1 MVQVTESQPGNSQR
15 FMPSNPLALIA
26 EVTHRCPLHCVYC
39 SNPTQLAGT
48 AAELSTAEWTSVF
61 DQAGKLGMLH
71 AHFTGG
77 EPLAR
82 TDLVDLIAAAR
93 RAGLYT
99 NLITSGLGLNQQ
111 RLQALVDAGLDHIQI
126 SFQDSR
132 EEAANWIAGAKAHA
146 HKIELSREIKKHKI
160 AFTVNLVVHRQ
171 NLDHLEEMIA
181 FIEQLNPERIEI
193 AHTQYYGWA
202 LANRAA
208 LMPTRVQLEKAVA
221 VVAAAEQRLAGR
233 IRIDSVVPDYYAK
246 YPKAC
251 MGGWGRRLMLINPA
265 GKVLP
270 CHAAEVLPGL
280 SFESVREKSLQ
291 WIWQESS
298 SFQKFRGEDWMP
310 EPCRTCERRTEDFG
324 GCRCQAFLL
333 AGDDT
338 VTDPACSLAPA
349 HHLVEAA
356 VREANNE
363 SAPAAA
369 SAQTASSFVQLQK
382 LTADFWSYRTNPE

>member
-1 MVQVTESQPGNSQR
+1 MV
-15 FMPSNPLALIA
+15 SNPLALIA

-39 SNPTQLAGT
+39 SNPMQLA
-48 AAELSTAEWTSVF
+48 AAKAELSTEEWASVLR
-61 DQAGKLGMLH
+61 QAGKLGMLH

-82 TDLVDLIAAAR
+82 SDLTELISAAR
-93 RAGLYT
+93 AAGLYT
-99 NLITSGLGLNQQ
+99 NLITSGIGLNEQ

-146 HKIELSREIKKHKI
+146 HKIELSRAIREQVGRKKL

-181 FIEQLNPERIEI
+181 FIERLNPERVEI
-193 AHTQYYGWA
+193 AHAQYYGWA

-208 LMPTRVQLEKAVA
+208 LLPTRAQLAKAVA
-221 VVAAAEQRLAGR
+221 IVAEAEKRFAGR

-270 CHAAEVLPGL
+270 CHAAEVLPSL
-280 SFESVREKSLQ
+280 SFDNAREKTLE

-298 SFQKFRGEDWMP
+298 SFRRFRGEDWMP
-310 EPCRTCERRTEDFG
+310 EPCRSCDRRSEDFG

-333 AGDDT
+333 AGDAE
-338 VTDPACSLAPA
+338 VTDPACSLAPL
-349 HHLVEAA
+349 HSIVESA
-356 VREANNE
+356 VREVNSN
-363 SAPAAA
+363 AAI
-369 SAQTASSFVQLQK
+369 AQPGPASSFAQLQK
-382 LTADFWSYRTNPE
+382 QTTDLWSYRTNP

>member
-1 MVQVTESQPGNSQR
+1 MVSG
-15 FMPSNPLALIA
+15 PLALIA
-26 EVTHRCPLHCVYC
+26 ELTHRCPLHCVYC
-39 SNPTQLAGT
+39 SNPVQLADVQS
-48 AAELSTAEWTSVF
+48 ELSTDEWKNLF
-61 DQAGKLGMLH
+61 AQAGSLGMLH

-82 TDLVDLIAAAR
+82 TDLVELIAAAR
-93 RAGLYT
+93 KAGLYT
-99 NLITSGLGLNQQ
+99 NLITSGIGLNEQ
-111 RLQALVDAGLDHIQI
+111 RLQDLVDAGLDHIQI

-132 EEAANWIAGAKAHA
+132 EEPANWIAGAKAHQ
-146 HKIELSREIKKHKI
+146 HKIELSRAIRKYKI

-181 FIEQLNPERIEI
+181 LIEQLHPERMEI

-208 LMPTRVQLEKAVA
+208 LLPTRAQLEKAVA
-221 VVAAAEQRLAGR
+221 IIAEAEQRLAGK

-251 MGGWGRRLMLINPA
+251 MGGWGKRLLLINPA

-280 SFESVREKSLQ
+280 SFENVREKTLD
-291 WIWQESS
+291 WIWQESA
-298 SFQKFRGEDWMP
+298 SFLKFRGEEWMP
-310 EPCRTCERRTEDFG
+310 EPCRSCERRSEDFG

-333 AGDDT
+333 TADENA
-338 VTDPACSLAPA
+338 TDPACSLAPA
-349 HHLVEAA
+349 HHIVESAIT
-356 VREANNE
+356 EANAHSE
-363 SAPAAA
+363 I
-369 SAQTASSFVQLQK
+369 AQPRAASSFVQLQK
-382 LTADFWSYRTNPE
+382 QAADFWSYRTNPER